1 MSEDLEKKLVKLP
14 GGREFMESVMGLSN
28 KDLEARISQMQKALD
43 ESEEH
48 REANEALKNAKDEVK
63 LLSGPYND
71 VKKAVKLKTKYI
83 ITLLKEKGGM

>member
-28 KDLEARISQMQKALD
+28 KELEARISQMQKALD

-83 ITLLKEKGGM
+83 IDLLKEKGGM

>member
-63 LLSGPYND
+63 LISGPYND
-71 VKKAVKLKTKYI
+71 VKKAVKLKTKFI
-83 ITLLKEKGGM
+83 ISLLKEKGGM